1 MESIAKAQHQIIGIF
16 KLAQLVSYMQKQMA
30 RDVSFESE
38 NLVEALRIIS
48 TTYQVSPKSGID

>member
-1 MESIAKAQHQIIGIF
+1 MESIAKTQHQIIGIF